1 MPAGIAHSTFLSW
14 HVDDQD
20 KALAWQ
26 AEIAA
31 CCPSC
36 GTRADEWD
44 PAAGGSRTA
53 YVADV
58 TRCSGCEVVAIAERD
73 LRTEL
78 PDELGVRISLA
89 PNDGDAD

>member
-1 MPAGIAHSTFLSW
+1 MPRGVPHSTFLSW

-73 LRTEL
+73 LREDL

-89 PNDGDAD
+89 PNEDDD